1 VRHVFELIDHAN
13 PETRHTAMMRTT
25 GYPAAIIAGM
35 LGRGEITERGAVV
48 QELAVPGEAF
58 LAELRARGLAV
69 VEREEAEL

>member
-1 VRHVFELIDHAN
+1 
-13 PETRHTAMMRTT
+13 MMRTT